1 MVIGLFL
8 YACGIVVTLKANIGY
23 APWEVF
29 HAGLSGKIGLSFG
42 LTSIFVGFIIIV
54 ITAFLGEKIGLGTI
68 SNMILIG
75 LFIDAILFI
84 NIIPVS
90 GNLMI
95 GIIMLVTG
103 LFIVSIGTYFY
114 IKSAFGAG
122 PRDGLMIA
130 FTRKTKIPV
139 GICRSIIELL
149 ATFAGWR
156 LGGMAGIGTV
166 ISVVS
171 VGFCIQITFKILR
184 FDVAAIRH
192 ESLFDTFACLSGKKN
207 GETP

>member
-8 YACGIVVTLKANIGY
+8 YALGIVVTLKANIGY

-42 LTSIFVGFIIIV
+42 LTSISVGFIIIV
-54 ITAFLGEKIGLGTI
+54 ITALLGEKIGLGTI

-75 LFIDAILFI
+75 LFIDALLFI

-90 GNLMI
+90 KNLMI
-95 GIIMLVTG
+95 GIVMLVTG

-139 GICRSIIELL
+139 GICRGIIELS
-149 ATFAGWR
+149 ATLAGWI
-156 LGGMAGIGTV
+156 LGGMAGIGTI
-166 ISVVS
+166 ISVIS

-184 FDVAAIRH
+184 FDVTVIRH
-192 ESLFDTFACLSGKKN
+192 ESLSDTFANLLGKKRIM
-207 GETP
+207 